1 MLCIFNFT
9 NVFAEQKSPWR
20 CFARDK
26 IIRFGDSV
34 SLIYLVLSDCFT
46 VCCQFRIKYGKQ
58 FHFTWRIKSQL
69 LWYLYSSHNDKQ
81 ETNLLQKM
89 LIEKWNQFIHN
100 WWNIVERFV
109 CMYNERAFETFRS
122 NIEFQLCWR
131 SLFNNRCC
139 WTQHSNKT
147 HWQFK
152 LKLFFMSLSGV
163 YAPKKSLLQFESFWQ
178 KILFRIQIA
187 YFSN

>member
-1 MLCIFNFT
+1 MESNSI
-9 NVFAEQKSPWR
+9 
-20 CFARDK
+20 
-26 IIRFGDSV
+26 
-34 SLIYLVLSDCFT
+34 SLGESNRNSCDIC
-46 VCCQFRIKYGKQ
+46 
-58 FHFTWRIKSQL
+58 
-69 LWYLYSSHNDKQ
+69 YSSHNDKQ

-187 YFSN
+187 CFSNCSYKFRYMTHLYYDSSFEQVQWTSFLKIIKRWLKTQNHASYTPI